1 MLLQDKVALV
11 TGGGEGIGR
20 ATCLRLAEE
29 GARVVVADIRL
40 AMAEATVALITA
52 QGGDAYAV
60 EVDVSNAAQVE
71 AMVSAAL
78 AHYGRLDCACNNAA
92 GGARNALLPDIKER
106 DWDLCIDVTLKGVWL
121 CLKYQIP
128 AMLANGGGNIV
139 NIASMSGE
147 QGEAGLGAYSAAKGG
162 VLALTKTAA
171 AEYAQQNLRVNAI
184 NPGAIRTAGL
194 QHYFDMVEGAEE
206 KTAGTHAMRRVGEP
220 SEIADAVV
228 YLCSQQSSFITGH
241 ALNVEGGVA
250 VNPHTM

>member
-1 MLLQDKVALV
+1 MLLKDKVALV

-20 ATCLRLAEE
+20 ATCLRMAEA
-29 GARVVVADIRL
+29 GARVVVADIRKSV
-40 AMAEATVALITA
+40 AEETVALIEA
-52 QGGDAYAV
+52 QGGEAFAV
-60 EVDVSNAAQVE
+60 EVDVSNAEQVA
-71 AMVSAAL
+71 AMVAEAVSR
-78 AHYGRLDCACNNAA
+78 YGRLDCACNNAA
-92 GGARNALLPDIKER
+92 GGARSALLPDIKES

-121 CLKYQIP
+121 CLKNEIP
-128 AMLANGGGNIV
+128 AMLANGGGTIV

-171 AEYAQQNLRVNAI
+171 AEYAQKNIRVNAI

-194 QHYFDMVEGAEE
+194 QKYFDMVEGAEE

-228 YLCSQQSSFITGH
+228 YLCSAQSSFVTGH